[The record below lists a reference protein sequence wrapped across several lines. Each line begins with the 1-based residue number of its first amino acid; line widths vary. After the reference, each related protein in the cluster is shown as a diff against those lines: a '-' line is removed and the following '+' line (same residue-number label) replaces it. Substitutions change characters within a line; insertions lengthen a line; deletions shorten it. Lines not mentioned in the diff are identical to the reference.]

1 MLDPVRVSP
10 EEVGNTCAWCEKKI
24 PDDTPVFGMGARM
37 RAGADLSAFEGAGVR
52 MTLVTKN
59 RTVMAIV
66 PPPDSD
72 ARRDGY
78 DFMFMTCSEA
88 CAAEL
93 QSTMN
98 AEIALGNALFED
110 IDRIENN

>member
-98 AEIALGNALFED
+98 AEIALGNALFEG
-110 IDRIENN
+110 IDRIESN